1 MSSFSPRTIFPTL
14 QNLPRS
20 YFLGHHAKGLS
31 QMKRMLSQVDLII
44 ECRDY
49 RVPITSQNPLFEESL
64 GAKPRLIV
72 YTKKDLG
79 SSGRPGEAKHEK
91 IISEWHKPD
100 PCIFLSNQERTDI
113 QSVLRFARSFTSSS
127 TSITGSRMMVVGMP
141 NVGKSTLLN
150 ALRNV
155 SLGKGKAAKTGDQPG
170 VTRKVS
176 SSVKIIEGSASGFDT
191 VYLLDTPGVF
201 VPYVPDA
208 EAMLKLA
215 MCGSVKD
222 SVIPYGTLADYCLY
236 RVNLHDPTVY
246 SAYHEPT
253 NNVLDL
259 LDGVARATG
268 RLQKGG
274 KPDLEASALWFLQ
287 QWRTGKMGRFVLD
300 QVSEEDLKKRK
311 EEGLGRISFHQALK
325 RAKEDRKKTE
335 AVR

>member
-1 MSSFSPRTIFPTL
+1 MLL
-14 QNLPRS
+14 Q
-20 YFLGHHAKGLS
+20 
-31 QMKRMLSQVDLII
+31 Q
-44 ECRDY
+44 
-49 RVPITSQNPLFEESL
+49 
-64 GAKPRLIV
+64 
-72 YTKKDLG
+72 
-79 SSGRPGEAKHEK
+79 EK
-91 IISEWHKPD
+91 IIQEWHNPD
-100 PCIFLSNQERTDI
+100 PCTFISNQQRRDI
-113 QSVLRFARSFTSSS
+113 QSVLRFAKQFTVSSN
-127 TSITGSRMMVVGMP
+127 SIMGSRMMVVGMP
-141 NVGKSTLLN
+141 NVGKSSLLN

-176 SSVKIIEGSASGFDT
+176 SSVKIIEGKTSGFDS

-236 RVNLHDPTVY
+236 RVNLHDPAAY
-246 SAYHEPT
+246 EQYHEST

-259 LDGVARATG
+259 LNSIAHSTG

-274 KPDLEASALWFLQ
+274 KADLEASALWFIQ

-300 QVSEEDLKKRK
+300 EVTEDAMAKRK
-311 EEGLGRISFHQALK
+311 EEEMQRAPSFSQAIK
-325 RAKEDRKKTE
+325 MAKEQRKARD
-335 AVR
+335 AVP